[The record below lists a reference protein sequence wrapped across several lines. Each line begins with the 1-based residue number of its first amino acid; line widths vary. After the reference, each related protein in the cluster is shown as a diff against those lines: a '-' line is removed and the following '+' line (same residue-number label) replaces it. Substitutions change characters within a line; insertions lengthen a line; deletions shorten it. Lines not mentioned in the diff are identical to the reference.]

1 MTHPPD
7 LSQKDMSE
15 TEFDYE
21 NALWA
26 RAAIAAKSAAW
37 VWEVETGHASWT
49 KSMHDV
55 FDIRSDSFDGKPE
68 SLLELFH
75 PDDRDNVRRGME
87 SVMHLPTPFAGM
99 ARALH
104 SSDSHWIR
112 AQFETHQRSQGRRLI
127 GTFVNADP
135 LRRLESSLQ
144 ESEQRFRRLL
154 DTSPVSITIS
164 TLETGELVE
173 VNTTVLADT
182 GYTREEA
189 LGRTTVDLGIWP
201 RGADRDE
208 VIAALREP
216 GGVRH
221 RIVHLRTRDGT
232 ERIGAL
238 TAERIMF
245 RGAPHMLT
253 LVEDITVRE
262 KTQAALRESE
272 QRLRLALR
280 AANAGVWQMNLSANE
295 LFWSDEFRDL
305 YGYNAETP
313 PGRESWAAHLH
324 PDDRERMLDDLRNR
338 LRPGTDEYSREFRI
352 LHPTRGLRWILA
364 LGQITRSPEGRA
376 LSMTGISI
384 DITRSKEVERE
395 LRDADERKNEFL
407 AVLSH
412 ELRNP
417 LAPLRNGLEILRL
430 AKDDSAVAE
439 RTRAMMTRQLDQ
451 MVHLV
456 DDLLEVSRISRGKIE
471 LKRTPMNLALAIQ
484 HAIEVSKPLI
494 EAAGHELQIEI
505 PEAPLIV
512 DGDLTR
518 LTQVFGNLLN
528 NAAKFTHPGGKI
540 HVSVRD
546 NDGCVVV
553 AVKDS
558 GIGIPPEL
566 LPKVFEMFA
575 QLDTSLHRTQGGLG
589 IGLSLAKRLVEK
601 HGGALEAHSEGA
613 GKGSTFTVRLPLH
626 ETGTSSPGASS
637 PAMATVSPR
646 ALRILIADDNE
657 DAATSLALVL
667 EMKGHRVR
675 TVSDG
680 SAAILEASLFSPD
693 IVILDIGAQAR
704 RLRRLPQTARPTAR
718 QRHAHRCTDRLGTAG
733 RQNKVRRS
741 RLRPSSGKAG
751 EYRHDR
757 VADRAMDSDSPMND

>member
-7 LSQKDMSE
+7 LSQKDTSE
-15 TEFDYE
+15 TEFDCE
-21 NALWA
+21 NALWT

-37 VWEVETGHASWT
+37 EWDVEAGHASWT
-49 KSMHDV
+49 TSMHDV
-55 FDIRSDSFDGKPE
+55 FDIRSGSFDGKPE
-68 SLLELFH
+68 SLLALFH
-75 PDDRDNVRRGME
+75 PDDRDKVRRGME
-87 SVMHLPTPFAGM
+87 SVMQLPTSFEGM
-99 ARALH
+99 ARALD
-104 SSDSHWIR
+104 SDGSRWIR
-112 AQFETHQRSQGRRLI
+112 MQFETHHRSSGRRLI
-127 GTFVNADP
+127 GTFVNANP
-135 LRRLESSLQ
+135 LRQLESSLQ

-164 TLETGELVE
+164 TIETGELVE
-173 VNTTVLADT
+173 VNTTFLADT
-182 GYTREEA
+182 GYTREEV
-189 LGRTTVDLGIWP
+189 LGRTTLELGIWP
-201 RGADRDE
+201 RGADRE
-208 VIAALREP
+208 AVIAALQEP

-221 RIVHLRTRDGT
+221 RIVRLHTRDGT

-245 RGAPHMLT
+245 RGAPHVLT
-253 LVEDITVRE
+253 LVEDITLRE

-280 AANAGVWQMNLSANE
+280 AANAGVWQMNLSTNE
-295 LFWSDEFRDL
+295 IFWSDEFRDL
-305 YGYNAETP
+305 YGYDADTP

-338 LRPGTDEYSREFRI
+338 LRPGTDEYLRDFRI
-352 LHPTRGLRWILA
+352 FHPTRGLRWIRA
-364 LGQITRSPEGRA
+364 LGQITRNPEGRA

-484 HAIEVSKPLI
+484 HAIEVGKPLI
-494 EAAGHELQIEI
+494 EAAGHELLVEI

-540 HVSVRD
+540 QLSVRH
-546 NDGCVVV
+546 NDGYVVV
-553 AVKDS
+553 AVRDS
-558 GIGIPPEL
+558 GIGIPHEL

-601 HGGALEAHSEGA
+601 HGGTLEAHSEGA
-613 GKGSTFTVRLPLH
+613 GKGSVFTVTLPLH
-626 ETGTSSPGASS
+626 GTATSSPGASS
-637 PAMATVSPR
+637 PPMTTVSPR

-680 SAAILEASLFSPD
+680 RAAILEAGLFSPD
-693 IVILDIGAQAR
+693 IVILDIGMPRLDGYAACRKLRALPHGKDMLIIALTGWGQQDDKTKSDEAGFDHHLVKPANIDTIESMIEQWTPAR
-704 RLRRLPQTARPTAR
+704 L
-718 QRHAHRCTDRLGTAG
+718 
-733 RQNKVRRS
+733 
-741 RLRPSSGKAG
+741 
-751 EYRHDR
+751 
-757 VADRAMDSDSPMND
+757 